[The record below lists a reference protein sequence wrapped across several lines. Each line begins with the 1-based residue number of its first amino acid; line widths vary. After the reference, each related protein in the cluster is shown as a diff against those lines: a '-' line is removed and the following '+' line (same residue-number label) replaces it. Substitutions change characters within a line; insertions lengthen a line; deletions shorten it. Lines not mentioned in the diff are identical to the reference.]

1 MSEGGGYHKV
11 TLSQINSY
19 DAWNKSWIIQYDVFA
34 HRIDI
39 SKCQG
44 HLEIP
49 PSESD
54 LPEPQVWAPATQL

>member
-34 HRIDI
+34 QVT
-39 SKCQG
+39 CQG